1 MIDLK
6 TMLHYQVGFLTACQL
21 ALIIT
26 GSVYGVL
33 IAHEYANDIDC
44 QVGFYEDNPS
54 HFETAQIV
62 LLSVALAV
70 ILVMLG
76 TRFRQPNFFSSEQE
90 DKYQYPML
98 IFTAMLMGTSY
109 TVALVTAFTGACS
122 VSKHTSTMPH
132 VETFAWLTLSVLV
145 INFFLSISANLSPM
159 TSNSRVRDMVGW
171 SSLSSVHIMRIIFLS
186 TLVYILRDST
196 LVNETLTFHNASSTN
211 LHVIASKS
219 DNHEIN
225 LDGAG
230 NLMSND
236 CIFQSQHSPP
246 RESLDKFQLISFFGD
261 FDFEYPNALV
271 NLEDMITDSSVVPD
285 PINFK
290 ATTNTAMVGAV
301 YTGLVFSVLSSITI
315 GVALKFRDDFT
326 VFTVNVPGVFEK
338 MSQIAAD
345 IVVALCITSLILE
358 NELSACQPF
367 NVDNTAVQCMF
378 VSGALLVYTYIVSI
392 FVNSVRRIDGVTTE
406 GAWWSYS
413 NMNMAF
419 AGM

>member
-6 TMLHYQVGFLTACQL
+6 TMLHYQVGFLTVCQL

-33 IAHEYANDIDC
+33 IAHEYANDVDC
-44 QVGFYEDNPS
+44 QVGFHEDNPS
-54 HFETAQIV
+54 HLETAQIV

-109 TVALVTAFTGACS
+109 TVALITAFTGACS
-122 VSKHTSTMPH
+122 VTEHTSTMPH
-132 VETFAWLTLSVLV
+132 VETFAWVTLSVLV

-159 TSNSRVRDMVGW
+159 TSNSRTRDMVGW

-196 LVNETLTFHNASSTN
+196 LAKVNLTVTDTDGVLTFNVSD
-211 LHVIASKS
+211 LD
-219 DNHEIN
+219 DNHELN
-225 LDGAG
+225 LEGKFGGLLRDG
-230 NLMSND
+230 
-236 CIFQSQHSPP
+236 CTVQSTNKSP
-246 RESLDKFQLISFFGD
+246 RRSLDKFHMISFIED
-261 FDFEYPNALV
+261 FQHHGITSNSTGEASFEAKV
-271 NLEDMITDSSVVPD
+271 NTP
-285 PINFK
+285 
-290 ATTNTAMVGAV
+290 MVGAV
-301 YTGLVFSVLSSITI
+301 YTGLVFSVLSSIAI
-315 GVALKFRDDFT
+315 GIALKFRDDFT

-358 NELSACQPF
+358 NELSLCQPF